1 MHRISCFTLFD
12 ITKTGI
18 ANRARPGDD
27 VLDTSDW
34 FNKRNTQCNFD
45 TILQVISLRAQ
56 PDVINDPKKF
66 TNKLDNMFGLAYQD
80 DHLHNI
86 WTFDFTVQHSS
97 VFEDGIQQLG
107 YLYQDCIG
115 VPMII
120 SDNIDIK
127 IVNTLQIDDQYRN
140 IFFVKL

>member
-80 DHLHNI
+80 NNLHNI

>member
-1 MHRISCFTLFD
+1 MHRISCYTLFD

-18 ANRARPGDD
+18 PNRAKPGDD
-27 VLDTSDW
+27 VLDTSEW
-34 FNKRNTQCNFD
+34 FSKRNTQCNFD

-56 PDVINDPKKF
+56 PDVINDPKKV
-66 TNKLDNMFGLAYQD
+66 TSKLDKKFGIVYQD
-80 DHLHNI
+80 HKLHNI
-86 WTFDFTVQHSS
+86 WMFDFTVQHSS
-97 VFEDGIQQLG
+97 VFEDGIHELG

-120 SDNIDIK
+120 SNDIDVK

>member
-80 DHLHNI
+80 NNLHNI

-120 SDNIDIK
+120 SNDIDVK